1 MKKKLALVYGGASG
15 EHDVSITSAFS
26 IMSNIDYSLFTVKP
40 IYVTKENRWFEQGWH
55 SECPKTQSQLVVTHN
70 KSYNPLQLSADV
82 DVVFP
87 ITHGPYG
94 EDGHFQ
100 AIFELA
106 NVPYVGCDLLASAVG
121 MDKAVMKDVFDANN
135 IPQGKYLYY
144 YEHEF
149 KNNPETLMD
158 HIEKELH
165 FPCFIKPSNL
175 GSSVG
180 ISKATNQAELKQ
192 ALETAFSYDEKVVVE
207 EFIQAREIEIGVLGN
222 ESYQLS
228 ALGEISTS
236 ADFYD
241 YEAKYIST
249 SQNKMMIPTQVPAD
263 IEKEI
268 RRLAEQVAKVINVKG
283 LSRIDF
289 FYREADNRLF
299 VNEINTLPGFT
310 RHSMYPS
317 LFAEVGIG
325 YSELITRLISLAEE
339 RFNSKK
345 RTPKAEPAMN

>member
-26 IMSNIDYSLFTVKP
+26 IMSNIDFTLFTVKP
-40 IYVTKENRWFEQGWH
+40 IYVTRDNQWFEQGWH
-55 SECPKTQSQLVVTHN
+55 TECPKAQSQLVVTHN
-70 KSYNPLQLSADV
+70 EPYNPLQLSADV

-106 NVPYVGCDLLASAVG
+106 NVPYVGCNLLASAVG
-121 MDKAVMKDVFDANN
+121 MDKAVMKDVFAANN
-135 IPQGKYLYY
+135 IPQGKYQYF
-144 YEHEF
+144 YEHQF
-149 KNNPETLMD
+149 KNNPDSLMNQ
-158 HIEKELH
+158 IEEELR

-180 ISKATNQAELKQ
+180 ISKANNPAELKQ

-207 EFIQAREIEIGVLGN
+207 EFIKAREIEIGVLGN
-222 ESYQLS
+222 ETYQLS

-241 YEAKYIST
+241 YDAKYIST

-268 RRLAEQVAKVINVKG
+268 RLLADQVAKVINVKG

-289 FYREADNRLF
+289 FYREADNQLF

-317 LFAEVGIG
+317 LFAEVGVE
-325 YSELITRLISLAEE
+325 YPELITRLITLAEE
-339 RFNSKK
+339 RFNNKK
-345 RTPKAEPAMN
+345 RNVKPELATN